1 MDEDIDIFL
10 YFCIYCGVS
19 AFSSS
24 FENES
29 NAVTLVKY
37 AKFTGVLL
45 LNYRKIRR
53 KNSLII
59 SKQFLVVSIVHFQ
72 SFKMTRPPASVW
84 QGFELGEE
92 RLHSFSVHSLT
103 RHKKAVND
111 NLVFGESWMRSDY
124 SFLNWYTVQTLHGL
138 LRRDK
143 IFYAWN

>member
-1 MDEDIDIFL
+1 MDEDIYIFL

-45 LNYRKIRR
+45 LNYRKIGR

-72 SFKMTRPPASVW
+72 SFKMTRPPASV
-84 QGFELGEE
+84 
-92 RLHSFSVHSLT
+92 
-103 RHKKAVND
+103 
-111 NLVFGESWMRSDY
+111 
-124 SFLNWYTVQTLHGL
+124 
-138 LRRDK
+138 
-143 IFYAWN
+143 